1 VSASSLPERAAPG
14 ERLKV
19 LFVAHSY
26 PRFPVDPVGSFI
38 LRLAVALRSC
48 AVDVLVIAPAGPD
61 LAATDTYEGI
71 PVQRFRYAPVERQTL
86 AYTGTMAA
94 QARSSWSGR
103 LSLAGLLTAGV
114 LATRRAARRW
124 AAAVVHA
131 HWWFPGAM
139 IALGARPGLGFPVVT
154 TLHGSDL
161 RVAREGRFARRLFRS
176 IARRSSALTAVSGWL
191 ANEARQL
198 APEVTPLV
206 EPMPIAPDLF
216 YPGDHRE
223 RDRLLFV
230 GKLTPQKGFPQLLEA
245 LGRMRRQ
252 PLVDIVVGTGSDIV
266 EGQALAAAAGVAE
279 RLRWYPLLEQ
289 AALAELYRRATVL
302 VMPSVDEGLGLVAVE
317 ALMCETPVVGFDS
330 GGIGDSVLHQRT
342 GLLVPP
348 GDSLALA
355 SAMDDLLSRPDQGAA
370 LGRAGRQYVLPRF
383 APDAVAC
390 RYADLYRRVSGP
402 PEP

>member
-1 VSASSLPERAAPG
+1 V
-14 ERLKV
+14 KV

-26 PRFPVDPVGSFI
+26 PRFPRDPVGSFI
-38 LRLAVALRSC
+38 LRLAVALRTC
-48 AVDVLVIAPAGPD
+48 EVDVLVIAPAGPG

-71 PVQRFRYAPVERQTL
+71 PVQRFRYAPVEHQTL

-94 QARSSWSGR
+94 QARSSWMGR
-103 LSLAGLLTAGV
+103 LSLAGFLTAGV

-124 AAAVVHA
+124 SPAVVHA
-131 HWWFPGAM
+131 HWWFPGGLM
-139 IALGARPGLGFPVVT
+139 ALGARTGLGMPVVT

-161 RVAREGRFARRLFRS
+161 RVAREGKFARRLFRS
-176 IARRSSALTAVSGWL
+176 VARRSAALTTVSAWL
-191 ANEARQL
+191 AREARRL

-216 YPGDHRE
+216 HPGEHRE

-245 LGRMRRQ
+245 LRRMQ
-252 PLVDIVVGTGSDIV
+252 HHPLVDIVVGTGSDV
-266 EGQALAAAAGVAE
+266 AQGRALAASAGVSE
-279 RLRWYPLLEQ
+279 QLQWHPLLEQ
-289 AALAELYRRATVL
+289 AELAELYRRATAL
-302 VMPSVDEGLGLVAVE
+302 VMPAVDEGLGLVAVE
-317 ALMCETPVVGFDS
+317 ALMCETPVVAFDS
-330 GGIGDSVLHQRT
+330 GGVGDSVLHQQT

-348 GDSLALA
+348 GNSVALA
-355 SAMDDLLSRPDQGAA
+355 SALDEVLSRPDQGAA

-383 APDAVAC
+383 APEAVAA

-402 PEP
+402 HAP